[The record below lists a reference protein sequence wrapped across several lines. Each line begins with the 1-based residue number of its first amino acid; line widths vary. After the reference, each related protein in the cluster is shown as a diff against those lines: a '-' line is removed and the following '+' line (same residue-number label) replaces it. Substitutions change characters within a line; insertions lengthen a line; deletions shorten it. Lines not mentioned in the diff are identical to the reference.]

1 METPSGGLWNNP
13 RLSRSRK
20 EALDMQRL
28 RKEESVLTSQQRE
41 QTNHSKVE
49 AASRPVTS
57 SLLRESIQ
65 RHQPQTSRR
74 RCAETCRLNYE
85 QEKFCPG
92 PTRDLEK
99 EKRRLQS
106 IFAVGKEE
114 SSSSESPRKTPVQEP
129 EASEID
135 HFQEVLNEIEERR
148 QFLADMAALG
158 QEDRYADM
166 IDTEITQRIRELDFI
181 FLPNSV
187 GDLYDPTDEGRGYGP
202 GKTDKIT
209 GRWF

>member
-1 METPSGGLWNNP
+1 METPRGGLWNNP
-13 RLSRSRK
+13 RPSSNSK
-20 EALDMQRL
+20 EALDMLRL
-28 RKEESVLTSQQRE
+28 RKEESMLTSQQWK
-41 QTNHSKVE
+41 QINHSKVE

-57 SLLRESIQ
+57 SSLSESIQ
-65 RHQPQTSRR
+65 RHQPQTSWRR
-74 RCAETCRLNYE
+74 GAEACRQHANNYE
-85 QEKFCPG
+85 REKFCPG
-92 PTRDLEK
+92 PTRDLEE

-114 SSSSESPRKTPVQEP
+114 SSSSESPRKIPVQEP

-166 IDTEITQRIRELDFI
+166 INTEISQDQRAKGRPDERMKNRKRRE
-181 FLPNSV
+181 
-187 GDLYDPTDEGRGYGP
+187 
-202 GKTDKIT
+202 
-209 GRWF
+209 